1 MAVSKLESSSAD
13 TPTSP
18 AESPAPG
25 PAQEVP
31 HVAVGAFAPA
41 PVPVSG
47 SAHSAEIGLLME
59 HLAYAQEKLRGALK
73 DSQNPHL
80 RNKYADLSSV
90 WAAWQEVGPGA
101 GLALVQLT
109 EAGPATVTVHTQLGH
124 ESGQWIRS
132 SLTLPWEQG
141 KGITPAQAIGSALTY
156 ARRYALAALVG
167 VCPEDDDGASSGRP
181 REEVRTAP
189 QAAARNGNGVAKH
202 PAAERAAQQAAIMPE
217 IMGLLCEVCG
227 IRNEDGTWDMPMT
240 VAQAGEFLP
249 SANREQPGLVPVLP
263 DGRATLQGAT
273 PAQLIGIRDWL
284 KEQVEALGVAAF

>member
-18 AESPAPG
+18 AENPAPG

-47 SAHSAEIGLLME
+47 SAHSPSIGLLMQA
-59 HLAYAQEKLRGALK
+59 LACAQASLRGALR

-80 RNKYADLSSV
+80 RNKYADLASV
-90 WAAWQEVGPGA
+90 WSAWQEAGPQH
-101 GLALVQLT
+101 GLGIVQLT
-109 EAGPATVTVHTQLGH
+109 EADSRSVTVHTQLGH
-124 ESGQWIRS
+124 ASGEWMRS

-141 KGITPAQAIGSALTY
+141 KGVTPAQAIGSALTY

-189 QAAARNGNGVAKH
+189 QAARNGNGVAKH

-284 KEQVEALGVAAF
+284 KEQVAALGVAAF